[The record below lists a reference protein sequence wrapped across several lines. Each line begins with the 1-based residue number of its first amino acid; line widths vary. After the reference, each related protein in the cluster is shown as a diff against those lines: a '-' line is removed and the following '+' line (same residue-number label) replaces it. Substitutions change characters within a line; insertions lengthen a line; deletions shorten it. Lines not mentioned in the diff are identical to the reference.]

1 MNKGAVFSNWPS
13 IFSFSSCD
21 YHVWCNWC
29 CLFEPCK
36 VSSFIMSSLFLLIQ
50 FFFFRIWWLWSHCF
64 SVCRQWLEDAL
75 KENDPTAVQLFLVG
89 TKKDLSV
96 CLCPVL
102 KSTFLCLWLEPNSCL
117 DECQQQ
123 PLLTGSNLRNV
134 APRFAPFFSSSVVL
148 KVNWWTCRLFLD
160 TTYHVQ
166 SVMGNKK
173 HLCLFI
179 YIYIPQI
186 AEFLS
191 LKQT

>member
-1 MNKGAVFSNWPS
+1 MFFLNDL
-13 IFSFSSCD
+13 IFSLSPVVIITFDVTDVASLS
-21 YHVWCNWC
+21 HVRW
-29 CLFEPCK
+29 
-36 VSSFIMSSLFLLIQ
+36 VMSSF
-50 FFFFRIWWLWSHCF
+50 FFYFNPVFCFFCFIWWTWSHCF

-102 KSTFLCLWLEPNSCL
+102 KSTFLCLWLRPNSCL
-117 DECQQQ
+117 DQCQQQ

-134 APRFAPFFSSSVVL
+134 AARFAPFFSSSVVL

-160 TTYHVQ
+160 ITYRVQ

-173 HLCLFI
+173 HLVLF
-179 YIYIPQI
+179 YIPQI